1 MDQKLIQDLTEI
13 LLKAIPTIIIL
24 VILHN
29 FLKVVLFAPTEK
41 MLKDRH
47 ALTGGARTAAE
58 QALAN
63 AERKTREY
71 ETQFR
76 DAKAVVYKEQEET
89 RRKWLAD
96 QAEQMMR
103 AKADADARS
112 AAAKKEIVADA
123 AAARA
128 ELQQSSQ
135 TLADQIASSLL
146 AGRKV

>member
-1 MDQKLIQDLTEI
+1 MDPKLLQALTDI

-29 FLKVVLFAPTEK
+29 FLKYVLFAPTEK

-63 AERKTREY
+63 AERKTQEY
-71 ETQFR
+71 EAQFR

-89 RRKWLAD
+89 RRKWLDD
-96 QAEQMMR
+96 QGEQMVR
-103 AKADADARS
+103 AKADADARA
-112 AAAKKEIVADA
+112 AAAKKDIVADA

-128 ELQQSSQ
+128 ELQQTSQ
-135 TLADQIASSLL
+135 TLADQIATSLL
-146 AGRKV
+146 AGRKA